1 MKTARYNVETGLIRL
16 FRDDD
21 VDVAA
26 MREYEEES
34 LTSDPPCCQ
43 NIPIFS
49 RKIVGVGRFCHL
61 WDKTN
66 DKRNC
71 FPKKRKAFD
80 RSIDQPH
87 YIKRERKQT

>member
-1 MKTARYNVETGLIRL
+1 
-16 FRDDD
+16 
-21 VDVAA
+21 

-34 LTSDPPCCQ
+34 LTSNPPCCQ

-71 FPKKRKAFD
+71 FPKKKNYMETKFQVI
-80 RSIDQPH
+80 SILTALSMPAQLNFHIPAGLSLNH
-87 YIKRERKQT
+87 AKIVV